1 MQIHATV
8 VSIEGNGVVLRGPS
22 GSGKSDLAL
31 RLIGGG
37 AVLVA
42 DDRCDIM
49 EINKTVVAS
58 APAEI
63 AGMLEVRGLGIF
75 RFDCLASAPV
85 ALVCDLSKAEDIE
98 RMPEPYRCQDLHP
111 DTQTATPAIRLAPFE
126 ASAPDKVRIALRQ
139 AIGEMESV
147 S

>member
-1 MQIHATV
+1 VQIHATV
-8 VSIEGNGVVLRGPS
+8 VSINGNGVVLRGPS
-22 GSGKSDLAL
+22 GGGKSDLAL

-49 EINKTVVAS
+49 EIGNAVVAS

-75 RFDCLASAPV
+75 RLDCLASVPV
-85 ALVCDLSKAEDIE
+85 ALMCELSNDDDIE
-98 RMPEPYRCQDLHP
+98 RLPAPSHCTDLCKNTRKAIP
-111 DTQTATPAIRLAPFE
+111 SIRLAPFE
-126 ASAPDKVRIALRQ
+126 ASAPDKVRMALRH
-139 AIGEMESV
+139 AIGELESV